1 MSMENQT
8 AKTTQDSPEIFK
20 PGKTSAPDVDIFV
33 NDDEILLVADLPG
46 VAKDDLAINLENNVL
61 TIEGVFTSDFAGTSQ
76 RREFDS
82 TDYRRV
88 FTLPRGIDV
97 EKTSAEFKQGV
108 LTLHL
113 PKSAAVR
120 PCQIEVK
127 GG

>member
-1 MSMENQT
+1 MSTEREMV
-8 AKTTQDSPEIFK
+8 K
-20 PGKTSAPDVDIFV
+20 PAQNSAEVLKHGKASTPDVDIFV

-46 VAKDDLAINLENNVL
+46 IAKEDLSINLENNTL
-61 TIEGVFTSDFAGTSQ
+61 TIEGAFTAKFAGTCQ

-88 FTLPRGIDV
+88 FTLPKGIDA
-97 EKTSAEFKQGV
+97 EKTTAEFQKGV
-108 LTLHL
+108 LSLHL
-113 PKSAAVR
+113 PKSAAGK